1 MKVNGP
7 PSETSPTPDPPVT
20 PGSHPAPAGHPPAVS
35 TAALSQLAQAHQALA
50 EAAVLGPP
58 HERYVA
64 AHRAALHTAAA
75 VLAVRGR
82 PETSERARRRIRSAW
97 DILREIAPELAEWS
111 AYFASGA
118 SRRALAE
125 AGVHGAVSGAHADE
139 LLRTAQ
145 EFRLLVER
153 TLTIDSGLPHQRR
166 QARPGRG
173 SPARGRRPSASGGR
187 Q

>member
-1 MKVNGP
+1 MRGSRRVGRGQ
-7 PSETSPTPDPPVT
+7 PSRRPA
-20 PGSHPAPAGHPPAVS
+20 GGCPAPDTHPPAVS
-35 TAALSQLAQAHQALA
+35 TAALSQLAQAHRALA
-50 EAAVLGPP
+50 EAAVLRTP

-64 AHRAALHTAAA
+64 AHRAALHAAAA
-75 VLAVRGR
+75 VLAARGR
-82 PETSERARRRIRSAW
+82 PEASERARRRIRSAW
-97 DILREIAPELAEWS
+97 DILREAAPELAEWS

-125 AGVHGAVSGAHADE
+125 AGVHGSVSGAHADE

-153 TLTIDSGLPHQRR
+153 TLIIDSGLPHRR
-166 QARPGRG
+166 GPTRPGRG
-173 SPARGRRPSASGGR
+173 GPAGGRRPSASGGR